1 MTTRALT
8 ASDLARVWQ
17 ITQGSEFYRPW
28 TELSLSE
35 EIRDA
40 KSLALM
46 EGNQILAFVFFRE
59 LAEEIEISWLATDP
73 VEWGRGRMGALL
85 RALFDAYGHRR
96 DVWLEVHESNLPA
109 QKLYEKLGFK
119 RTGKRPRYYHDG
131 ASALLYTKVL

>member
-1 MTTRALT
+1 MTTRALM

-28 TELSLSE
+28 TELGLSD

-40 KSLALM
+40 KSLAFM
-46 EGNQILAFVFFRE
+46 EENQILAFVFFRE
-59 LAEEIEISWLATDP
+59 LVEEIEISWLATDSAG
-73 VEWGRGRMGALL
+73 WGRGHMGALL
-85 RALFDAYGHRR
+85 RVLFDAYRHKREI
-96 DVWLEVHESNLPA
+96 WLEVHESNLAA

-119 RTGKRPRYYHDG
+119 LTGKRPRYYHDG